1 VIGKADPA
9 RTADFLAHHPETRA
23 FMDWM
28 RDAPLP
34 SSFANGS
41 YFSINA
47 FRFTNQAGETRHVRW
62 SLVPLVA
69 VNPALFALL
78 RRAHTLLALVLFLTI
93 LMHFGAA
100 LFHAWLRRD
109 GVFRSMVPWR

>member
-1 VIGKADPA
+1 MLVQLAEHTVGIAFDRMFILISVQGDVAPSIDP
-9 RTADFLAHHPETRA
+9 TEV
-23 FMDWM
+23 
-28 RDAPLP
+28 LP
-34 SSFANGS
+34 
-41 YFSINA
+41 
-47 FRFTNQAGETRHVRW
+47 
-62 SLVPLVA
+62 PLVA

>member
-47 FRFTNQAGETRHVRW
+47 FRFTNHAGEARHVRW
-62 SLVPLVA
+62 SLVPPVA